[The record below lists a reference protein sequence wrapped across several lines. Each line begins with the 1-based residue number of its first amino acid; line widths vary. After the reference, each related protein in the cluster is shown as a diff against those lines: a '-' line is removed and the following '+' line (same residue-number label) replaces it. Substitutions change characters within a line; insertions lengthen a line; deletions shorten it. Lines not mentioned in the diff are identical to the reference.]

1 MSPPFPK
8 LKLTYLNIKGRAE
21 SSRLALHIAG
31 IPFEDERIG
40 YATLVDMKQSYP
52 FGQVP
57 VLLVNDTIQI
67 AQTHA
72 ILRYVGVLGGLYPDT
87 DVQKAALVDQINFH
101 ISDIMTYA
109 VASLHEQD
117 ADQKPKLCKIFVEEK
132 APAMLRS
139 LDHVIEQHS
148 GGKWAVGDSLTIA
161 DLSIYYAVEFLTSG
175 PLSDLLTNIS
185 HTYARIFQVHHAVST
200 HPKVVQ
206 WEAAH
211 SN

>member
-1 MSPPFPK
+1 MQSLSQRPS
-8 LKLTYLNIKGRAE
+8 AE
-21 SSRLALHIAG
+21 LCRQKRHRL
-31 IPFEDERIG
+31 
-40 YATLVDMKQSYP
+40 
-52 FGQVP
+52 
-57 VLLVNDTIQI
+57 
-67 AQTHA
+67 
-72 ILRYVGVLGGLYPDT
+72 
-87 DVQKAALVDQINFH
+87 
-101 ISDIMTYA
+101 
-109 VASLHEQD
+109 
-117 ADQKPKLCKIFVEEK
+117 C
-132 APAMLRS
+132 LRS
-139 LDHVIEQHS
+139 LDNVIEKHS